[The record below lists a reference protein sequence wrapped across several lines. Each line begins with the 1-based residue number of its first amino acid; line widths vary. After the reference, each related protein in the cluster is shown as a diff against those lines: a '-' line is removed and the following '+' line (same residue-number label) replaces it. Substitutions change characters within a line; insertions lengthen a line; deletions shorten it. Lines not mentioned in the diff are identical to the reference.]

1 MADVLVTLY
10 VDGAQIRGKGYSTSM
25 TFEITSTGFI
35 VNNTQVWTYS
45 GDSVFAGF
53 SQNSGANVYPVGTTG
68 HIGDFNISVQSLYLD
83 SMEESEP
90 TITYYITNSTELTS
104 VADAIRTKG
113 GTSESLVYPTEFVS
127 AIENMSGNN
136 YSTVTLHDT
145 ATITSSSYTLHS
157 IPKTEVDLIISDIPC
172 IVFLYYGITKNTFQY
187 LLQQANIGMLYTYIN
202 ADTSSNITITSSSLS
217 INGTEWPYNSNTD
230 CYELMV
236 SGGTND

>member
-90 TITYYITNSTELTS
+90 IITYYKVSSADLKS
-104 VADAIRTKG
+104 VADAIRAKN
-113 GTSESLVYPTEFVS
+113 GTSEALVYPDGFVS
-127 AIENMSGNN
+127 AIEN
-136 YSTVTLHDT
+136 
-145 ATITSSSYTLHS
+145 
-157 IPKTEVDLIISDIPC
+157 
-172 IVFLYYGITKNTFQY
+172 IV
-187 LLQQANIGMLYTYIN
+187 
-202 ADTSSNITITSSSLS
+202 
-217 INGTEWPYNSNTD
+217 
-230 CYELMV
+230 
-236 SGGTND
+236 

>member
-10 VDGAQIRGKGYSTSM
+10 IDGAQIRGKGYSTSM

-53 SQNSGANVYPVGTTG
+53 SQNSGANVYSVGTTG
-68 HIGDFNISVQSLYLD
+68 HIGDFNISVQSLYLN

-104 VADAIRTKG
+104 VADAIRTKC

-136 YSTVTLHDT
+136 YSTVTLHET
-145 ATITSSSYTLHS
+145 TTKTSSYTLYS

-172 IVFLYYGITKNTFQY
+172 IVFHESENPRSIFQY
-187 LLQQANIGMLYTYIN
+187 LFKQAFIGGTYTYIS
-202 ADTSSNITITSSSLS
+202 ADTLSRFTITSSSFS
-217 INGTEWPYNSNTD
+217 IKGTEWSYNSNTD
-230 CYELMV
+230 CYEWTQA
-236 SGGTND
+236 SGGSND

>member
-10 VDGAQIRGKGYSTSM
+10 IDGAQIRGKGYSTSM

-53 SQNSGANVYPVGTTG
+53 SQNSGANVYSVGTTG
-68 HIGDFNISVQSLYLD
+68 HIGDFNISVQSLYLN

-104 VADAIRTKG
+104 VADAIRTKC

-136 YSTVTLHDT
+136 YSTVTLHET
-145 ATITSSSYTLHS
+145 TTKTSSYTLYS
-157 IPKTEVDLIISDIPC
+157 IPKTEVDLVISDIPC
-172 IVFLYYGITKNTFQY
+172 IVFVSVFNQFYIGFDSIKIYEDCINEFDCFKGKLEKSYYEKNKVDQSDLRLLYNEFN
-187 LLQQANIGMLYTYIN
+187 ANKKSYFI
-202 ADTSSNITITSSSLS
+202 
-217 INGTEWPYNSNTD
+217 
-230 CYELMV
+230 
-236 SGGTND
+236 